1 MYLGTCISCIIC
13 TCILYHMYL
22 CLYLYHICTCMAC
35 ILPNCW
41 DCSQSESRTQSRPKA
56 VFLPSIRKSTE
67 SLAKVIV
74 LSLAVTSFSK
84 RGLPQSISPEK
95 SLIHQMSFG
104 CLAASE
110 ISRVGKFFQI
120 QYVTLTFLSLQR
132 GLMSL
137 WKAGGYCSWACLLP
151 SASLS
156 LLAAS
161 SPVALLSPVD
171 QFYSCALL

>member
-110 ISRVGKFFQI
+110 ISRVGKFFQSFQSQCHI
-120 QYVTLTFLSLQR
+120 NFSQFATRVDESMKGR
-132 GLMSL
+132 GL
-137 WKAGGYCSWACLLP
+137 LLLGVP
-151 SASLS
+151 TA
-156 LLAAS
+156 
-161 SPVALLSPVD
+161 
-171 QFYSCALL
+171 